1 MIGLLVCFGGLLAA
15 GLFFL
20 AADLLRLPYLKTS
33 KAMINTGR
41 ENRKAAKSLETYLL
55 SLAVKLA
62 PYIHMDEYKRGRQ
75 KNILKAS
82 GLNMEPEVYQA
93 YVISKAGLVLLGVI
107 PCLLVFPLL
116 VVIVV
121 VLAVAGLGAYS
132 ISKLEY
138 KGRGFFNAYFFVA
151 ISLPGFLYIVP
162 DYFIFN
168 KLHLIDTRVGLMLV
182 YIAMQIPFNMLLL
195 KTFLAGI
202 PRELEEAAKID
213 GCNELD
219 SFMKITLPIAKPMFL
234 TVAILVFVNVWNE
247 YLWSNTFVT
256 TEIIKPVATR
266 FVKFT
271 GEYGSDMAKIY
282 TASVITIAPVI
293 ILYLLFSRKFIEG
306 MTSGSVKG

>member
-1 MIGLLVCFGGLLAA
+1 MDKKKKISIWYIVKYVFLFGMLLFALVPLLQVFINSFRSDREVKTMPLGLPKQWVFNNYPETWQIGGYG
-15 GLFFL
+15 
-20 AADLLRLPYLKTS
+20 
-33 KAMINTGR
+33 
-41 ENRKAAKSLETYLL
+41 
-55 SLAVKLA
+55 
-62 PYIHMDEYKRGRQ
+62 
-75 KNILKAS
+75 
-82 GLNMEPEVYQA
+82 QA
-93 YVISKAGLVLLGVI
+93 YINSLLI
-107 PCLLVFPLL
+107 AA

-219 SFMKITLPIAKPMFL
+219 SFMKITLPIAKTMFL

>member
-1 MIGLLVCFGGLLAA
+1 MDKKKKISIWYIVKYVFLFGMLLFALVPLLQVFINSFRSDREVKTMPLGLPKQWVFNNYPETWQIGGYG
-15 GLFFL
+15 
-20 AADLLRLPYLKTS
+20 
-33 KAMINTGR
+33 
-41 ENRKAAKSLETYLL
+41 
-55 SLAVKLA
+55 
-62 PYIHMDEYKRGRQ
+62 
-75 KNILKAS
+75 
-82 GLNMEPEVYQA
+82 QA
-93 YVISKAGLVLLGVI
+93 YINSLLI
-107 PCLLVFPLL
+107 AA

-182 YIAMQIPFNMLLL
+182 YIAMQIPFNMLLS

>member
-1 MIGLLVCFGGLLAA
+1 MDKKKKISIWYIVKYVFLFGMLLFALVPLLQVFINSFRSDREVKTMPLGLPKQWVFNNYPETWQIGGYG
-15 GLFFL
+15 
-20 AADLLRLPYLKTS
+20 
-33 KAMINTGR
+33 
-41 ENRKAAKSLETYLL
+41 
-55 SLAVKLA
+55 
-62 PYIHMDEYKRGRQ
+62 
-75 KNILKAS
+75 
-82 GLNMEPEVYQA
+82 QA
-93 YVISKAGLVLLGVI
+93 YINSLLI
-107 PCLLVFPLL
+107 AA

-306 MTSGSVKG
+306 MTSGSVKGKWKGRIYED

>member
-1 MIGLLVCFGGLLAA
+1 MDKKKKISIWYIVKYVFLFGMLLFALVPLLQVFINSFRSDREVKTMPLGLPKQWVFNNYPETWQIGGYG
-15 GLFFL
+15 
-20 AADLLRLPYLKTS
+20 
-33 KAMINTGR
+33 
-41 ENRKAAKSLETYLL
+41 
-55 SLAVKLA
+55 
-62 PYIHMDEYKRGRQ
+62 
-75 KNILKAS
+75 
-82 GLNMEPEVYQA
+82 QA
-93 YVISKAGLVLLGVI
+93 YINRLLI
-107 PCLLVFPLL
+107 AA

>member
-1 MIGLLVCFGGLLAA
+1 MDKKKKISIWYIVKYVFLFGMLLFALVPLLQVLINSFRSDREVKTMPLGLPKQWVFNNYPETWQIGGYG
-15 GLFFL
+15 
-20 AADLLRLPYLKTS
+20 
-33 KAMINTGR
+33 
-41 ENRKAAKSLETYLL
+41 
-55 SLAVKLA
+55 
-62 PYIHMDEYKRGRQ
+62 
-75 KNILKAS
+75 
-82 GLNMEPEVYQA
+82 QA
-93 YVISKAGLVLLGVI
+93 YINSLLI
-107 PCLLVFPLL
+107 AA

>member
-1 MIGLLVCFGGLLAA
+1 MDKKKKISIWYIVKYVFLFGMLLFALVPLLQVFINSFRSDREVKTMPLGLPKQWVFNNYPETWQIGGYG
-15 GLFFL
+15 
-20 AADLLRLPYLKTS
+20 
-33 KAMINTGR
+33 
-41 ENRKAAKSLETYLL
+41 
-55 SLAVKLA
+55 
-62 PYIHMDEYKRGRQ
+62 
-75 KNILKAS
+75 
-82 GLNMEPEVYQA
+82 QA
-93 YVISKAGLVLLGVI
+93 YINSLLI
-107 PCLLVFPLL
+107 AA

-282 TASVITIAPVI
+282 TASVITIAL
-293 ILYLLFSRKFIEG
+293 LYLLFSRKFIEG

>member
-1 MIGLLVCFGGLLAA
+1 MDKKKKISIWYIVKYVFLFGMLLFALVPLLQVFINSFRSDREVKTMPLGLPKQWVFNNYPETWQIGGYG
-15 GLFFL
+15 
-20 AADLLRLPYLKTS
+20 
-33 KAMINTGR
+33 
-41 ENRKAAKSLETYLL
+41 
-55 SLAVKLA
+55 
-62 PYIHMDEYKRGRQ
+62 
-75 KNILKAS
+75 
-82 GLNMEPEVYQA
+82 QA
-93 YVISKAGLVLLGVI
+93 YINSLLI
-107 PCLLVFPLL
+107 AA

-219 SFMKITLPIAKPMFL
+219 NFMKITLPIAKPMFL

>member
-1 MIGLLVCFGGLLAA
+1 MDKKKKISIWYIVKYVFLFGMLLFALVPLLQVFINSFRSDREVKTMPLGLPKQWVFNNYPETWQIGGYG
-15 GLFFL
+15 
-20 AADLLRLPYLKTS
+20 
-33 KAMINTGR
+33 
-41 ENRKAAKSLETYLL
+41 
-55 SLAVKLA
+55 
-62 PYIHMDEYKRGRQ
+62 
-75 KNILKAS
+75 
-82 GLNMEPEVYQA
+82 QA
-93 YVISKAGLVLLGVI
+93 YINSLLI
-107 PCLLVFPLL
+107 AA

-234 TVAILVFVNVWNE
+234 TVAILVFVNVGNE

>member
-1 MIGLLVCFGGLLAA
+1 MDKKKKISIWYIVKYVFLFGMLLFALVPLLQVFINSFRSDREVKTMPLGLPKQWVFNNYPETWQIGGYG
-15 GLFFL
+15 
-20 AADLLRLPYLKTS
+20 
-33 KAMINTGR
+33 
-41 ENRKAAKSLETYLL
+41 
-55 SLAVKLA
+55 
-62 PYIHMDEYKRGRQ
+62 
-75 KNILKAS
+75 
-82 GLNMEPEVYQA
+82 QA
-93 YVISKAGLVLLGVI
+93 YINSLLI
-107 PCLLVFPLL
+107 AA

-213 GCNELD
+213 GCTELD

-306 MTSGSVKG
+306 MTSGSVKGRIYED

>member
-1 MIGLLVCFGGLLAA
+1 MGKKKKISIWYIVKYVFLFGMLLFALVPLLQVFINSFRSDREVKTMPLGLPKQWVFNNYPETWKIGGYG
-15 GLFFL
+15 
-20 AADLLRLPYLKTS
+20 
-33 KAMINTGR
+33 
-41 ENRKAAKSLETYLL
+41 
-55 SLAVKLA
+55 
-62 PYIHMDEYKRGRQ
+62 
-75 KNILKAS
+75 
-82 GLNMEPEVYQA
+82 QA
-93 YVISKAGLVLLGVI
+93 YINSLLI
-107 PCLLVFPLL
+107 AA

-219 SFMKITLPIAKPMFL
+219 IFMKITLPIAKPMFL

>member
-1 MIGLLVCFGGLLAA
+1 MRKKKKISIWYVVKYIFLFVMLLFALVPLLQVFLNSFRSDREVKTMPLGLPKNWVFNNYSETWQIGGYG
-15 GLFFL
+15 
-20 AADLLRLPYLKTS
+20 
-33 KAMINTGR
+33 
-41 ENRKAAKSLETYLL
+41 
-55 SLAVKLA
+55 
-62 PYIHMDEYKRGRQ
+62 
-75 KNILKAS
+75 
-82 GLNMEPEVYQA
+82 QA
-93 YVISKAGLVLLGVI
+93 YINSLLI
-107 PCLLVFPLL
+107 AA
-116 VVIVV
+116 VVILV
-121 VLAVAGLGAYS
+121 VLAAAGLGAYS

-168 KLHLIDTRVGLMLV
+168 KLHLIDTRIGLMLV

-219 SFMKITLPIAKPMFL
+219 SFMRITLPIAKPMFL

-247 YLWSNTFVT
+247 YLWSNTFIT

-271 GEYGSDMAKIY
+271 GECGSDMAKIY

-293 ILYLLFSRKFIEG
+293 VLYLLFSRKFIEG

>member
-1 MIGLLVCFGGLLAA
+1 MDKKKKISIWYIVKYVFLFGMLLFALVPLLQVFINSFRSDREVKTMPLGLPKQWVFNNYPETWQIGGYG
-15 GLFFL
+15 
-20 AADLLRLPYLKTS
+20 
-33 KAMINTGR
+33 
-41 ENRKAAKSLETYLL
+41 
-55 SLAVKLA
+55 
-62 PYIHMDEYKRGRQ
+62 
-75 KNILKAS
+75 
-82 GLNMEPEVYQA
+82 QA
-93 YVISKAGLVLLGVI
+93 YINSLLI
-107 PCLLVFPLL
+107 AA

-256 TEIIKPVATR
+256 TEIIKLVATR

>member
-1 MIGLLVCFGGLLAA
+1 MDKKKKISIWYIVKYVFLFGRLLFALVPLLQVFINSFRSDREVKTMPLGLPKQWVFNNYPETWQIGGYG
-15 GLFFL
+15 
-20 AADLLRLPYLKTS
+20 
-33 KAMINTGR
+33 
-41 ENRKAAKSLETYLL
+41 
-55 SLAVKLA
+55 
-62 PYIHMDEYKRGRQ
+62 
-75 KNILKAS
+75 
-82 GLNMEPEVYQA
+82 QA
-93 YVISKAGLVLLGVI
+93 YINSLLI
-107 PCLLVFPLL
+107 AA

>member
-1 MIGLLVCFGGLLAA
+1 MDKKKKISIWYIVKYVFLFGMLLFALVPLLQVFINSFRSDREVKTMPLGLPKQWVFNNYPETWQIGGYG
-15 GLFFL
+15 
-20 AADLLRLPYLKTS
+20 
-33 KAMINTGR
+33 
-41 ENRKAAKSLETYLL
+41 
-55 SLAVKLA
+55 
-62 PYIHMDEYKRGRQ
+62 
-75 KNILKAS
+75 
-82 GLNMEPEVYQA
+82 QA
-93 YVISKAGLVLLGVI
+93 YINSLLI
-107 PCLLVFPLL
+107 AA

-293 ILYLLFSRKFIEG
+293 IMYLVFSRKFIEG

>member
-1 MIGLLVCFGGLLAA
+1 MDKKKKISIWYIVKYVFLFGMLLFALVPLLQVFINSFRSDREVKTMPLGLPKQWVFNNYPETWQIGGYG
-15 GLFFL
+15 
-20 AADLLRLPYLKTS
+20 
-33 KAMINTGR
+33 
-41 ENRKAAKSLETYLL
+41 
-55 SLAVKLA
+55 
-62 PYIHMDEYKRGRQ
+62 
-75 KNILKAS
+75 
-82 GLNMEPEVYQA
+82 QA
-93 YVISKAGLVLLGVI
+93 YINSLLI
-107 PCLLVFPLL
+107 AA

-162 DYFIFN
+162 EYFIFN

>member
-1 MIGLLVCFGGLLAA
+1 MDKKKKISIWYIVKYVFLFGMLLFALVPLLQVFINSFRSDREVKTMPLGLPKQWVFNNYPETWQIGGYG
-15 GLFFL
+15 
-20 AADLLRLPYLKTS
+20 
-33 KAMINTGR
+33 
-41 ENRKAAKSLETYLL
+41 
-55 SLAVKLA
+55 
-62 PYIHMDEYKRGRQ
+62 
-75 KNILKAS
+75 
-82 GLNMEPEVYQA
+82 QA
-93 YVISKAGLVLLGVI
+93 YINSLLI
-107 PCLLVFPLL
+107 AA

-195 KTFLAGI
+195 KTFLAGT

>member
-1 MIGLLVCFGGLLAA
+1 MGKKKKISIWYIVKYVFLFGMLLFALVPLLQVFINSFRSDREVKTMPLGLPKQWVFNNYPETWKIGGYG
-15 GLFFL
+15 
-20 AADLLRLPYLKTS
+20 
-33 KAMINTGR
+33 
-41 ENRKAAKSLETYLL
+41 
-55 SLAVKLA
+55 
-62 PYIHMDEYKRGRQ
+62 
-75 KNILKAS
+75 
-82 GLNMEPEVYQA
+82 QA
-93 YVISKAGLVLLGVI
+93 YINSLLI
-107 PCLLVFPLL
+107 AA

-162 DYFIFN
+162 DDFIFN

>member
-1 MIGLLVCFGGLLAA
+1 MHKKKKISIWYIVKYIFLFGMLLFALIPLLQVFLNSFRSDREVKTMPLGLPKNWVFNNYPETWQIGGYG
-15 GLFFL
+15 
-20 AADLLRLPYLKTS
+20 
-33 KAMINTGR
+33 
-41 ENRKAAKSLETYLL
+41 
-55 SLAVKLA
+55 
-62 PYIHMDEYKRGRQ
+62 
-75 KNILKAS
+75 
-82 GLNMEPEVYQA
+82 QA
-93 YVISKAGLVLLGVI
+93 YINSFMIAA
-107 PCLLVFPLL
+107 
-116 VVIVV
+116 VVIFV

-138 KGRGFFNAYFFVA
+138 KGRGFFNGYFFVA

-213 GCNELD
+213 GCNELN
-219 SFMKITLPIAKPMFL
+219 SFLKITLPIAKPMFL

-293 ILYLLFSRKFIEG
+293 VLYLLFSRKFIEG

>member
-1 MIGLLVCFGGLLAA
+1 MDKKKKISIWCIVKYVFLFGMLLFALVPLLQVFINSFRSDREVKTMPLGLPKQWVFNNYPETWQIGGYG
-15 GLFFL
+15 
-20 AADLLRLPYLKTS
+20 
-33 KAMINTGR
+33 
-41 ENRKAAKSLETYLL
+41 
-55 SLAVKLA
+55 
-62 PYIHMDEYKRGRQ
+62 
-75 KNILKAS
+75 
-82 GLNMEPEVYQA
+82 QA
-93 YVISKAGLVLLGVI
+93 YINSLLI
-107 PCLLVFPLL
+107 AA

>member
-1 MIGLLVCFGGLLAA
+1 MDKKKKISIWYIVKYVFLFGMLLFALVPLLQVFINSFRSDREVKTMPLGLPKQWVFNNYPETWPIGGYG
-15 GLFFL
+15 
-20 AADLLRLPYLKTS
+20 
-33 KAMINTGR
+33 
-41 ENRKAAKSLETYLL
+41 
-55 SLAVKLA
+55 
-62 PYIHMDEYKRGRQ
+62 
-75 KNILKAS
+75 
-82 GLNMEPEVYQA
+82 QA
-93 YVISKAGLVLLGVI
+93 YINSLLI
-107 PCLLVFPLL
+107 AA

-132 ISKLEY
+132 FSKLEY